1 MKRNGI
7 ARAGYLA
14 RARGLSCAALTS
26 FAALASCAALGCD
39 DMARFSTG
47 PHEAYCG
54 SITLAGAFRTGFTPR
69 VQMRLKLDAMLIDG
83 PGSPGSLSTFE
94 AADGDQ
100 PERRMLEEAELRRI
114 PPMDH
119 DPLSRLSFG
128 EGRERNA
135 IYAVSPADPEAE
147 SVLAIL
153 SLRSDEQVEVRL
165 LRGGSAESAPSEG
178 RQPLFGIF
186 TLSREKGECGF

>member
-1 MKRNGI
+1 MKRIKI

-14 RARGLSCAALTS
+14 RAQALSH
-26 FAALASCAALGCD
+26 AALASVAALASGAALGCD

-47 PHEAYCG
+47 PDEAYCG
-54 SITLAGAFRTGFTPR
+54 SITLGGAFRTGFTPR

-100 PERRMLEEAELRRI
+100 PERRLLSEAEA
-114 PPMDH
+114 
-119 DPLSRLSFG
+119 
-128 EGRERNA
+128 RERNA
-135 IYAVSPADPEAE
+135 LYAVSPSDPEAE
-147 SVLAIL
+147 SALAVV
-153 SLRSDEQVEVRL
+153 SLRSDEKVEVRL

-186 TLSREKGECGF
+186 ALSREKGECGF